1 MLDRHLTCSLQ
12 MKYRHQRRT
21 YFKQIKLG
29 WMNKIRTHAP
39 SGLARLT
46 LNDVRSIE
54 HNAQAV
60 EEQSRV
66 FPGDPRVHFREVP
79 W

>member
-1 MLDRHLTCSLQ
+1 
-12 MKYRHQRRT
+12 MKIMKRGT
-21 YFKQIKLG
+21 Y
-29 WMNKIRTHAP
+29 AP
-39 SGLARLT
+39 VGSARLT

-66 FPGDPRVHFREVP
+66 FPSDPRVHLREVP